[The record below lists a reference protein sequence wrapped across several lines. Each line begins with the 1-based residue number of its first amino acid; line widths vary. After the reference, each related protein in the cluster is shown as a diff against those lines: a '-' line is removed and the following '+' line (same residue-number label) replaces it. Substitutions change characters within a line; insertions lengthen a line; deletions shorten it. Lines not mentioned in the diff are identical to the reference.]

1 MPQPLELRM
10 GQVVTLKK
18 VHPCGSA
25 QWEVVRLG
33 MDVRLRCQGCN
44 RYVLFPPE
52 PAGAQGAERR
62 PARFVGPSSPLAEAP
77 RRPDRAP
84 TATAGRVAHPKGR

>member
-18 VHPCGSA
+18 VHPCGST

-33 MDVRLRCQGCN
+33 MDVRLRCQGCD
-44 RYVLFPPE
+44 RYVLFPRS
-52 PAGAQGAERR
+52 QLERR
-62 PARFVGPSSPLAEAP
+62 VRRVGPP
-77 RRPDRAP
+77 
-84 TATAGRVAHPKGR
+84 VA

>member
-1 MPQPLELRM
+1 MPQPLELRL

-33 MDVRLRCQGCN
+33 MDVRLRCQGCD
-44 RYVLFPPE
+44 RYVLFPRS
-52 PAGAQGAERR
+52 QLERR
-62 PARFVGPSSPLAEAP
+62 VRSIGPAAS
-77 RRPDRAP
+77 
-84 TATAGRVAHPKGR
+84 

>member
-1 MPQPLELRM
+1 MSQPLELRL

-33 MDVRLRCQGCN
+33 MDVRLRCQGCD
-44 RYVLFPPE
+44 RYVLFPRS
-52 PAGAQGAERR
+52 QLERR
-62 PARFVGPSSPLAEAP
+62 VRSVGPPAP
-77 RRPDRAP
+77 
-84 TATAGRVAHPKGR
+84 